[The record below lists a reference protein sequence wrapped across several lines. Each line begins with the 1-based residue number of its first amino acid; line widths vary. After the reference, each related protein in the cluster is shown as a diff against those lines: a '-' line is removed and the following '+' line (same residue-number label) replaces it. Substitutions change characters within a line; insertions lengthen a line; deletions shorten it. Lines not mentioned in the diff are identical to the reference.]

1 MAILK
6 DSGVNFSKIDLMDN
20 GNHCYLV
27 FNGRKLHAI
36 VALVIAESDMAVFKS
51 NGYEGSIRSVV
62 LLRISMMMY
71 SISISLIYLSWL
83 MVDCEK

>member
-1 MAILK
+1 MNTMAILK

-36 VALVIAESDMAVFKS
+36 VALVNAESEMAVFKS
-51 NGYEGSIRSVV
+51 NGYEGSIRSFVV
-62 LLRISMMMY
+62 AHLDDDVFNFNQSN
-71 SISISLIYLSWL
+71 LSKL
-83 MVDCEK
+83 VNG